1 MTNLIIYYTHKYST
15 NIWGMQMKIK
25 GGGDMGVSMNIAT
38 WGILIILILSTL
50 IFSGCIAD
58 EQESI
63 DETPPSDII
72 EDGVIPDEVEKESSE
87 QPEPSKN
94 GKDDKGGDTTAT
106 MPARAP
112 YTQQM
117 NIWKYSVTPLNTSIY
132 VGDSA
137 QWFNNEF
144 ITRNGVISAVDEPY
158 TLTSAQGLWE
168 PVRLRYAN
176 KFIYTFNKSGIY
188 QYYMPGYPS
197 MNGTITVYEYNETTK
212 GLYTSRSLR
221 RGLIKVVPDE
231 PYNATFVPKYL
242 LNMSTQERT
251 SGGIRE
257 VLPIIPNRLIK
268 MSDELS
274 NVTFVPKYLLNVS
287 TGERTSGGIR
297 ETFPITPN
305 HLINVSD
312 E

>member
-15 NIWGMQMKIK
+15 NIWGMQIKIK
-25 GGGDMGVSMNIAT
+25 GGGDMGISMNIAT
-38 WGILIILILSTL
+38 RGILIILILSTL

-58 EQESI
+58 EQEPI

-72 EDGVIPDEVEKESSE
+72 EDGVIPDEVEKESPE
-87 QPEPSKN
+87 QSEPSKN
-94 GKDDKGGDTTAT
+94 GKDDNGGDTTAT

-117 NIWKYSVTPLNTSIY
+117 NIWKYAVTPLNANIY
-132 VGDSA
+132 EGDSI
-137 QWFNNEF
+137 QWFNNEI

-176 KFIYTFNKSGIY
+176 KFIYTFNESGIY
-188 QYYMPGYPS
+188 HYYMPGYPS

-212 GLYTSRSLR
+212 GLYTSSSLS
-221 RGLIKVVPDE
+221 RGLIKVVPGE
-231 PYNATFVPKYL
+231 LLNATFVPRYL
-242 LNMSTQERT
+242 LNVSAGERV

-257 VLPIIPNRLIK
+257 A
-268 MSDELS
+268 
-274 NVTFVPKYLLNVS
+274 
-287 TGERTSGGIR
+287 
-297 ETFPITPN
+297 FPITPN
-305 HLINVSD
+305 RLINVSG